1 MTNLEKD
8 TIMGFVKVMAAG
20 CVAVA
25 MMGGA
30 ALAEECTDAML
41 EERQE
46 ALGKWMQDNP
56 EKAPGIEGAVK
67 KVEAK
72 YGGEPPRDKQC
83 QALDELMEEMKKL

>member
-1 MTNLEKD
+1 MTDLKKD
-8 TIMGFVKVMAAG
+8 TSMSFVKVMAAG

-46 ALGKWMQDNP
+46 MLGKWMQANP
-56 EKAPGIEGAVK
+56 DKAPGVEGAVK

-72 YGGEPPRDKQC
+72 YGGEPPREKQC